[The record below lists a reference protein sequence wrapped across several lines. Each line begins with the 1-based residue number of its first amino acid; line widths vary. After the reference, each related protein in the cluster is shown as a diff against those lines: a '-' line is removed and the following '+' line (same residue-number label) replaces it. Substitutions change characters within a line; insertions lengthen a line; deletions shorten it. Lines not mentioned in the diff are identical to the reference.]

1 MDDRDRRIRE
11 RAYEIWESKGR
22 PEGRQDEDWYEAE
35 SQISSNEP
43 KEEAGLEAAHE
54 YETELKKFERSGQV
68 ARKAEEARRAIDGPE
83 AEVLKRAEQAGK
95 DRARIQR

>member
-1 MDDRDRRIRE
+1 MDNRIRRIRE
-11 RAYEIWESKGR
+11 RAYQIWESKGR

-35 SQISSNEP
+35 SQFDLNEP
-43 KEEAGLEAAHE
+43 HDEAGLEAAHE
-54 YETELKKFERSGQV
+54 YEREERKFEQSGQV

-83 AEVLKRAEQAGK
+83 GEILRRAEQAGK

>member
-1 MDDRDRRIRE
+1 MDDRNRHIRE

-35 SQISSNEP
+35 SQIGSNEP
-43 KEEAGLEAAHE
+43 KEEAGIEAAHK
-54 YETELKKFERSGQV
+54 YEREERKFEQSGQV

-83 AEVLKRAEQAGK
+83 AEMLKRAEQAGK
-95 DRARIQR
+95 DRAQIKR